1 MSQTVMTTIEKL
13 NYLRSTGMDYATK
26 RDSRGQV
33 RTGWWIGKAF
43 IGEAS
48 PEAVAIID
56 EAN

>member
-1 MSQTVMTTIEKL
+1 MKTTVMTTIEKL

-33 RTGWWIGKAF
+33 RTGWWVGKVF

-48 PEAVAIID
+48 PEAVAIIN
-56 EAN
+56 EVN